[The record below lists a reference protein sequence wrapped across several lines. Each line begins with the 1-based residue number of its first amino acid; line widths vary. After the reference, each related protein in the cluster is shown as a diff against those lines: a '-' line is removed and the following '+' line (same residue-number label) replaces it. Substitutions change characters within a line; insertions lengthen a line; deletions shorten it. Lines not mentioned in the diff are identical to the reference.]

1 VGVAHRSGSRVA
13 HRYCEASAGSGAR
26 LFGTIAAM
34 SEPTR
39 STPAVPYL
47 PAAEI
52 RARFV
57 EFFAERGH
65 TVVPSA
71 SLVPAGDQTLLF
83 TNSGMVQ
90 FKDALTGVEKRDYVR
105 AVDYQRCL
113 RVAGKHNDFE
123 EVGRTPRHHT
133 LFEMLGNWSFGDY
146 FKREAIHW
154 AWEFLTKDLR
164 IPGERLAATVYSTDD
179 FAHDVWKNEIGL
191 PPERLVRWGD
201 FPAGDEANWWRM
213 GDVGPSGPCSELHY
227 DRGAHLSEG
236 PECVPDHSEHCPRW
250 LEIWNLVFMEFELH
264 PDRSLTPLPAPGVD
278 TGMGLERVASVVQ
291 GVTSNYDTDLFAPL
305 HARMRELLGSDP
317 DAFEAQRF
325 SYQVIADHSRA
336 VTFLAADGVQPAN
349 EGRGYVMRR
358 IVRRAIRHGRLLGRR
373 EPFLGEMAKVVIDTM
388 GEAYP
393 NLAERRDEI
402 LAVIER
408 EDKQFNRTLE
418 AGVGMLE
425 DALGSLTSE
434 PRVVGRSA
442 EHLPA
447 DAPVLEGDIAFRLH
461 DTYGFPIDLTVE
473 LAAEYGVRTDLAG
486 FQDALA
492 EQRERSRAST
502 KAGLT
507 EANLATARYG
517 DILSRTAPTEFL
529 GYETT
534 AAEGR
539 VVAILR
545 DGMEYETLEAVPE
558 VELRA
563 GAAARAEIVLDR
575 TPFYAES
582 GGQVADA
589 GLLRAADGSVL
600 FDVDDVQRVA
610 GTQTAGLTVHRGV
623 LHGRVAIGDVLRGE
637 VDEER
642 RAHTM
647 RNHTG
652 THLLHRA
659 LRNVVGERARQA
671 GSLVHPDYLRFDFPF
686 DRSLTEEEK
695 AAIEAEVRRAV
706 RDDRPVAVEW
716 MTMAEA
722 QAAGADA
729 FFDEKYGERVRT
741 IRVEGFSHEL
751 CGGTHCR
758 ASGQIGNFIITSEK
772 SIGSGMRRIEAVTG
786 AGADRLMVERFALL
800 DRAVAAVSAR
810 SAEAVEERI
819 AALQDELRETKR
831 RLKAGA
837 AAGGRPKPGDIV
849 ARAEDLGGG
858 ILFAG
863 AALDLESIDALKGF
877 AKDMRGSFPSGVIAV
892 GLDADE
898 PQLFVTVS
906 DDLVA
911 RGIAAGP
918 LVQQAVQRID
928 GRGGGRPEMAQGKG
942 TLREGLGDAIAA
954 VRAAVADRAAPA

>member
-1 VGVAHRSGSRVA
+1 
-13 HRYCEASAGSGAR
+13 
-26 LFGTIAAM
+26 M
-34 SEPTR
+34 
-39 STPAVPYL
+39 
-47 PAAEI
+47 PAATPIPFLSAAQI
-52 RARFV
+52 RQRFV
-57 EFFAERGH
+57 DFFAARGH

-90 FKDALTGVEKRDYVR
+90 FKDALTGIEKRDYVR

-154 AWEFLTKDLR
+154 AWEFLTEDLQ
-164 IPGERLAATVYSTDD
+164 IPADRLAATVYSTDD

-213 GDVGPSGPCSELHY
+213 GDVGPCGPCSELHY

-250 LEIWNLVFMEFELH
+250 LEVWNLVFMEFELH

-317 DAFEAQRF
+317 EAFEAQRF

-336 VTFLAADGVQPAN
+336 VTFLAADGVLPAN

-358 IVRRAIRHGRLLGRR
+358 IVRRAIRHGRLLGRH

-388 GEAYP
+388 GVAYP
-393 NLAERRDEI
+393 NLLERRDEI

-408 EDKQFNRTLE
+408 EDKQFSRTLE

-425 DALGSLTSE
+425 EALGALTSE

-442 EHLPA
+442 EHLSA
-447 DAPVLEGDIAFRLH
+447 DAPVLQGEVAFRLH

-492 EQRERSRAST
+492 EQRERSRANT

-507 EANLATARYG
+507 DVNLAASRYQE
-517 DILSRTAPTEFL
+517 ILARTAPTEFL

-534 AAEGR
+534 AAAGR

-545 DGMEYETLEAVPE
+545 DGVEYETLEAVAE

-563 GAAARAEIVLDR
+563 EAGARAEIVLDR
-575 TPFYAES
+575 SPLYAES
-582 GGQVADA
+582 GGQVADT
-589 GLLRAADGSVL
+589 GVL
-600 FDVDDVQRVA
+600 TTAEGTVILEVDDVQRVA
-610 GTQTAGLTVHRGV
+610 GTQSAGLTVHRGM
-623 LHGRVAIGDVLRGE
+623 LRGRVAIGDTLTAV
-637 VDEER
+637 VDAER

-659 LRNVVGERARQA
+659 LRNVVGDRARQA

-686 DRSLTEEEK
+686 DRGLTDDEK
-695 AAIEAEVRRAV
+695 LAIEREVRQAV
-706 RDDRPVAVEW
+706 REDRPVSVEW

-758 ASGQIGNFIITSEK
+758 ASGQIGNFVITSEK

-786 AGADRLMVERFALL
+786 AGADRLMEERFALL
-800 DRAVAAVSAR
+800 DRATRAVAAR
-810 SAEAVEERI
+810 GPEALEDRI

-837 AAGGRPKPGDIV
+837 AAGGRPKPGD
-849 ARAEDLGGG
+849 AAAKAEEIAPGV
-858 ILFAG
+858 LFAG
-863 AALDLESIDALKGF
+863 AILDLEGIDELKGF
-877 AKDMRGSFPSGVIAV
+877 AKDMRGSLPSGVIAV

-898 PQLFVTVS
+898 PQVFVTVS
-906 DDLVA
+906 DDLVE
-911 RGIAAGP
+911 RGMAAGP
-918 LVQQAVQRID
+918 LVQAAVTSID
-928 GRGGGRPEMAQGKG
+928 GRGGGRPQMAQGKG
-942 TLREGLGDAIAA
+942 TRREGLEDAIAA
-954 VRAAVADRAAPA
+954 VRAAVAARATRT

>member
-1 VGVAHRSGSRVA
+1 MPA
-13 HRYCEASAGSGAR
+13 ETPIPFLSAAQ
-26 LFGTIAAM
+26 
-34 SEPTR
+34 
-39 STPAVPYL
+39 
-47 PAAEI
+47 I
-52 RARFV
+52 RQRFV
-57 EFFAERGH
+57 DFFAARGH

-90 FKDALTGVEKRDYVR
+90 FKDALTGIEKRDYVR

-154 AWEFLTKDLR
+154 AWEFLTEDLQ
-164 IPGERLAATVYSTDD
+164 IPADRLAATVYSTDD

-213 GDVGPSGPCSELHY
+213 GDVGPCGPCSELHY

-250 LEIWNLVFMEFELH
+250 LEVWNLVFMEFELH

-278 TGMGLERVASVVQ
+278 TGMGLERIASVVQ
-291 GVTSNYDTDLFAPL
+291 GVTTNYDTDLFAPL

-317 DAFEAQRF
+317 EAFEAQRF

-336 VTFLAADGVQPAN
+336 VTFLAADGVLPAN

-358 IVRRAIRHGRLLGRR
+358 IVRRAIRHGRLLGRH

-388 GEAYP
+388 GIAYP
-393 NLAERRDEI
+393 NLVERRDEI

-408 EDKQFNRTLE
+408 EDRQFSRTLE

-425 DALGSLTSE
+425 EALGALTSE

-447 DAPVLEGDIAFRLH
+447 DAPVLQGEVAFRLH

-492 EQRERSRAST
+492 EQRERSRANT

-507 EANLATARYG
+507 DVNLAASRYQE
-517 DILSRTAPTEFL
+517 ILARTAPTEFL

-534 AAEGR
+534 TAAGR

-545 DGMEYETLEAVPE
+545 DGVEYETLEAVAE

-563 GAAARAEIVLDR
+563 EAGARAEIVLDR
-575 TPFYAES
+575 SPFYAES
-582 GGQVADA
+582 GGQVADT
-589 GLLRAADGSVL
+589 GVL
-600 FDVDDVQRVA
+600 TTAEGTVVLEVDDVQRVA
-610 GTQTAGLTVHRGV
+610 GTQTAGLTVHRGM
-623 LHGRVAIGDVLRGE
+623 LRGRVAIGDTLTAV
-637 VDEER
+637 VDAER

-659 LRNVVGERARQA
+659 LRNVVGDRARQA

-686 DRSLTEEEK
+686 DRGLTDDEK
-695 AAIEAEVRRAV
+695 LAIERQVRQAV
-706 RDDRPVAVEW
+706 REDRPVSIEW

-722 QAAGADA
+722 QTAGADA

-758 ASGQIGNFIITSEK
+758 ASGQIGNFVITSEK

-786 AGADRLMVERFALL
+786 AGADRLMEERFALL
-800 DRAVAAVSAR
+800 DRATRAVAAR
-810 SAEAVEERI
+810 GPEALEDRI

-837 AAGGRPKPGDIV
+837 AAGGRPKPGDV
-849 ARAEDLGGG
+849 AAKAEEIAPGV
-858 ILFAG
+858 LFAG
-863 AALDLESIDALKGF
+863 ATLDLEGIDELKGF
-877 AKDMRGSFPSGVIAV
+877 AKDMRGSLPSGVIAV

-898 PQLFVTVS
+898 PQIFVTVS
-906 DDLVA
+906 DDLVE

-918 LVQQAVQRID
+918 LVQAAVTSID
-928 GRGGGRPEMAQGKG
+928 GRGGGRPQMAQGKG
-942 TLREGLGDAIAA
+942 TRRDGLEDAIAA
-954 VRAAVADRAAPA
+954 VRAAAAAGATRT